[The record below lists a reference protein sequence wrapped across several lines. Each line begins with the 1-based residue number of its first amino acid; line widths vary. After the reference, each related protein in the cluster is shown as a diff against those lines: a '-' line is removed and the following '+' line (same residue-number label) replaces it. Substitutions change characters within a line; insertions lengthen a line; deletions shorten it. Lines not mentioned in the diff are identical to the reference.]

1 MSWMTKNE
9 LFSKFVKR
17 KGQGFKTKLAF
28 HLSGVFFYG
37 RIVMGEVRGGGLEAK
52 GPTILCLFFNMHVLE
67 RNRKEYNSVLATG
80 PTLADGV

>member
-1 MSWMTKNE
+1 MNFFQNLLRGRGRGLKQNS
-9 LFSKFVKR
+9 LFTFLV
-17 KGQGFKTKLAF
+17 F
-28 HLSGVFFYG
+28 FFYG